1 MPPAD
6 FLVWGWR
13 ISFVLSFIVIVA
25 ALIVRREIDDTLAF
39 VAEDKLGTAA
49 SKALRHHACLE

>member
-1 MPPAD
+1 
-6 FLVWGWR
+6 LL
-13 ISFVLSFIVIVA
+13 LSFIVIVA